1 MDIHGT
7 IVGGSNRLGGEYGLI
22 EVDYAVVL
30 VFQVINLFQHI
41 QSPFIIFL
49 QFHFIYLLYDFNL
62 LPSNLIDFVE
72 LSEESRIDA
81 MVWELPVKQDAPLL
95 KRFAGPFEKRL
106 RVLEEINM
114 WLPQETHPI
123 SSANRYLLFLLDLFP
138 RFYPIIFY
146 LIEVII

>member
-1 MDIHGT
+1 MDIHRA

-49 QFHFIYLLYDFNL
+49 QFQFIYLQYDFNI

-72 LSEESRIDA
+72 LSEESQIDA

-95 KRFAGPFEKRL
+95 KRFAGPFEK
-106 RVLEEINM
+106 
-114 WLPQETHPI
+114 H
-123 SSANRYLLFLLDLFP
+123 
-138 RFYPIIFY
+138 
-146 LIEVII
+146 